1 MSVELARK
9 ALELEAERD
18 KLKAE
23 VDRLK
28 GNLSADALAHEAEV
42 SAIRKSVNL
51 QNRERDELITHKN
64 KQIVDMTLQLRAARN
79 ALDEIQ
85 DQALVPQSDQKD
97 YMKCPDIAINAIQ
110 EMIKLGYTEK
120 RVCVKCGKGSER
132 FYSDRCPSCYD
143 TLAAGQ
149 E

>member
-23 VDRLK
+23 VERLK

-42 SAIRKSVNL
+42 SAIRKSANL

-64 KQIVDMTLQLRAARN
+64 KQIVDMTLQLRAART
-79 ALDEIQ
+79 ALNKIQ
-85 DQALVPQSDQKD
+85 DEALVPQSAQKD
-97 YMKCPDIAINAIQ
+97 YMKCPDIAIAAIQ
-110 EMIKLGYTEK
+110 ELIKLGYTEK
-120 RVCVKCGKGSER
+120 RVRDHTCGDPNAQCDIGCMNPE
-132 FYSDRCPSCYD
+132 
-143 TLAAGQ
+143 